1 MFAIAFDLTV
11 AKVKQHHPKGTS
23 QAYRDIGREL
33 RAMGFERTQGSV
45 YLTDRKDL
53 ANLFSAIQALKNLPW
68 FANCVRDVRGFRVE
82 EWSDFTPMVTVKAGV
97 MAQSGVSPA
106 RKRQG
111 KQAGFKE
118 EAALYTAASP
128 ELVGQFRRFGDFG
141 PAYEV
146 LEIAE
151 KGEALIEVVYSGER
165 VTLPIN
171 EIMTDPVAET
181 IP

>member
-11 AKVKQHHPKGTS
+11 AAVKKHHPKGTS

-33 RAMGFERTQGSV
+33 RSMGFERTQGSV
-45 YLTDRKDL
+45 YLTERKDL
-53 ANLFSAIQALKNLPW
+53 ANLFSAIQALKDLPW

-82 EWSDFTPMVTVKAGV
+82 EWSDFTPMVTVKARE
-97 MAQSGVSPA
+97 ATQSASPA

-111 KQAGFKE
+111 KQGGLNE
-118 EAALYTAASP
+118 EAAPYGAEMSG
-128 ELVGQFRRFGDFG
+128 LVGQYRRFGDYG

-146 LEIAE
+146 LEMAE
-151 KGEALIEVVYSGER
+151 DNEALIEVVYSGER
-165 VTLPIN
+165 VTIPVA